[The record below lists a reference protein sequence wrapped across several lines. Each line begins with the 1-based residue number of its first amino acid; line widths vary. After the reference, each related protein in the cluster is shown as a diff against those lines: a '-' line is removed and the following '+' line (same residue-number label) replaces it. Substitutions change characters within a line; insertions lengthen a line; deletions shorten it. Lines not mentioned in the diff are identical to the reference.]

1 MLKKKLILI
10 VSIILLF
17 SLCLV
22 NVSATDSSLINSTD
36 SHNGNLQSSNL
47 DINNNS
53 NIAGDYN
60 TKLNSE
66 DGSQIILDDNGNDGS
81 FSDLQKLIDSNT
93 NGTIDLDK
101 DYKYTENDNLPDG
114 ITINGKTLIINGNGH
129 TLDGS
134 NLARIFNVSDSSL
147 ELNDLKL
154 INGMDN
160 ESGTAIFAINS
171 KLNIGNCNFDNNTV
185 NINLVNYTKLFSVN
199 GGAVHLIDSTANIN
213 NSNFTNSNVNFSAD
227 NKYNKDA
234 VVNGGGI
241 FSKDS
246 NLNIS
251 NCLFNDNR

>member
-134 NLARIFNVSDSSL
+134 NLARIFNISDSLFIPFISF
-147 ELNDLKL
+147 K
-154 INGMDN
+154 
-160 ESGTAIFAINS
+160 SFNS
-171 KLNIGNCNFDNNTV
+171 KLESLILNILARFDPSNV
-185 NINLVNYTKLFSVN
+185 CPLPLIIKVLPLIVIPSGRLSFSVY
-199 GGAVHLIDSTANIN
+199 L
-213 NSNFTNSNVNFSAD
+213 
-227 NKYNKDA
+227 
-234 VVNGGGI
+234 
-241 FSKDS
+241 
-246 NLNIS
+246 
-251 NCLFNDNR
+251 